1 MVSQPDPTAQYNL
14 QHRHGHGHSSAAS
27 AILPRHSGHT
37 STRSKRYNRS
47 HAGGD
52 SYSPLNEFPVF
63 SQSGDVEVIIRAG
76 PLENRYLLHR
86 EILTR
91 CSGFF
96 EASTSEEWSRARGPD
111 PSTKPKVRQLAAGNE
126 VACVN
131 PNGSILSQADSTT
144 GAGQAA
150 AVSVSGNRRW
160 RYELDPGR
168 GQDDIPMLVQNDP
181 VRDDKIQA
189 AHQSIFATPRPG
201 SSSGPDSGPLSRSRH
216 SNSQSRTAP
225 HSAKGHRSS
234 FSQSLANLS
243 LSSQP
248 RSRSRNNNTVIVAV
262 PEEEDL
268 VRDYDNLFRIFYNY
282 PPLLDGVNV
291 ADAYIQCKRLLGLAD
306 QYDAL
311 AVVGPR
317 VDHHLL
323 QFQARLWKQIAK
335 YPVSYLRL
343 GYLARSKVIFQ
354 EALVHVVGQW
364 PVGERSLRAS
374 MPDSVLDLIEDKVD
388 DLEYTVSRVERRL
401 FRLTLLNSHGERVS
415 PSSNYLDW
423 LVVSYFREWLTDNTS
438 PPPPSKRTADN
449 KKSSS
454 ALANSGAFAPLPALG
469 AIGRAYRTLAGRPN
483 AYLAHSECKE
493 FLKRTPDLYSRDHLR
508 RFEKR
513 LDELKAMARDIVAP
527 LMGSSLELD
536 LAAGGTAGGKPPSDG
551 IRYLTC
557 TSPMA
562 SSNRSLHLSDG
573 FAISCG
579 TVAVDPHASKALL
592 IRSRSTGEVY
602 LPKGRKDV
610 HEALPDAA
618 LRETWEE
625 TGVRAALLPV
635 RIPVLKIIFWFVA
648 MADAGAEMGEGAQ
661 QDGEDFEARWVPW
674 DEVGAT
680 LTFED
685 DRRVAEAG
693 IEAAKAARVR

>member
-1 MVSQPDPTAQYNL
+1 MVSQPDPTAHYSL
-14 QHRHGHGHSSAAS
+14 QHHRGHSNSSAAS
-27 AILPRHSGHT
+27 AILPRHSGHA
-37 STRSKRYNRS
+37 SSRSKRYNRS
-47 HAGGD
+47 HAGGG
-52 SYSPLNEFPVF
+52 SYFPLNEFPVF
-63 SQSGDVEVIIRAG
+63 TQSGDVEIIVRAG

-111 PSTKPKVRQLAAGNE
+111 PSTKPKFRQLAAGNE

-131 PNGSILSQADSTT
+131 PNGSVLSQADSTT
-144 GAGQAA
+144 SVGHAD
-150 AVSVSGNRRW
+150 AVSSAGERRW

-168 GQDDIPMLVQNDP
+168 CDEDTPMLVQKDP
-181 VRDDKIQA
+181 KSDHNTQP

-216 SNSQSRTAP
+216 GNSQPRALP
-225 HSAKGHRSS
+225 HSAKAPRSS

-243 LSSQP
+243 LTSQP
-248 RSRSRNNNTVIVAV
+248 RSRGRSNNTVVVAV

-268 VRDYDNLFRIFYNY
+268 VRDYDNLFRVFYNY

-311 AVVGPR
+311 AVIGPR

-323 QFQARLWKQIAK
+323 QFQARLWKQVAK

-388 DLEYTVSRVERRL
+388 DLEFTVSRVERRL
-401 FRLTLLNSHGERVS
+401 FRLTLLNSHGDRVS

-423 LVVSYFREWLTDNTS
+423 LVVSYFHQWLTDNTS
-438 PPPPSKRTADN
+438 PPPPAKRAADGH
-449 KKSSS
+449 KSSTT
-454 ALANSGAFAPLPALG
+454 LANRSTFAPLPALG
-469 AIGRAYRTLAGRPN
+469 AIGRAYRTLAGRPT
-483 AYLAHSECKE
+483 AYLAHSECKD
-493 FLKRTPDLYSRDHLR
+493 FLKLTPELYSRDNLR

-513 LDELKAMARDIVAP
+513 LDELKAMAREIVAP

-536 LAAGGTAGGKPPSDG
+536 LAAGTVGGKPPSDG

-557 TSPMA
+557 TSV
-562 SSNRSLHLSDG
+562 RERD
-573 FAISCG
+573 
-579 TVAVDPHASKALL
+579 
-592 IRSRSTGEVY
+592 
-602 LPKGRKDV
+602 LPWSPGD
-610 HEALPDAA
+610 
-618 LRETWEE
+618 
-625 TGVRAALLPV
+625 
-635 RIPVLKIIFWFVA
+635 
-648 MADAGAEMGEGAQ
+648 
-661 QDGEDFEARWVPW
+661 
-674 DEVGAT
+674 
-680 LTFED
+680 
-685 DRRVAEAG
+685 
-693 IEAAKAARVR
+693 

>member
-1 MVSQPDPTAQYNL
+1 MSAERDRVSCSLSQGRLHTNLHAAADAALRDASDVASGNLTKKKKHTPVIELAFVSHSHPHSCDLFSAAPSASRPSVLMVSQPDPTAQYSL
-14 QHRHGHGHSSAAS
+14 HHHRRGHSSSSAAS
-27 AILPRHSGHT
+27 AILPRHSAQTT
-37 STRSKRYNRS
+37 SRSKRYNRS

-52 SYSPLNEFPVF
+52 SYIPLNEFPVF
-63 SQSGDVEVIIRAG
+63 TQTGDVEIVVKAG
-76 PLENRYLLHR
+76 PLENRYLLHKH
-86 EILTR
+86 ILVR

-111 PSTKPKVRQLAAGNE
+111 PSTKPKIPQLVAGNE

-131 PNGSILSQADSTT
+131 PDGSVLSQADSST
-144 GAGQAA
+144 GAGQPPVAA
-150 AVSVSGNRRW
+150 SAARRW

-168 GQDDIPMLVQNDP
+168 GGDDVPMLVQKDP
-181 VRDDKIQA
+181 DAENRLQPA
-189 AHQSIFATPRPG
+189 QQSIFATPRPG
-201 SSSGPDSGPLSRSRH
+201 SSSGPESGPLRSSRR
-216 SNSQSRTAP
+216 SNSQSRPPSQSSKT
-225 HSAKGHRSS
+225 HRSS
-234 FSQSLANLS
+234 FAQSLANLS
-243 LSSQP
+243 LPSQGRSTHRSS
-248 RSRSRNNNTVIVAV
+248 NTVTVAV

-268 VRDYDNLFRIFYNY
+268 VRDYDNLLRIFYNY

-343 GYLARSKVIFQ
+343 GYLARSKIIFQ

-423 LVVSYFREWLTDNTS
+423 LAVSYFRQWVTDNTS
-438 PPPPSKRTADN
+438 PPPPSDSTSSSRRTASQDDP
-449 KKSSS
+449 KSTT
-454 ALANSGAFAPLPALG
+454 ALATKTAFAPPPALG
-469 AIGRAYRTLAGRPN
+469 VIGRAYRTLAGRPTM
-483 AYLAHSECKE
+483 YLPHSACKD
-493 FLKRTPDLYSRDHLR
+493 FLKLTPELYSRDNLR

-513 LDELKAMARDIVAP
+513 LDELKAMAREIVAP

-536 LAAGGTAGGKPPSDG
+536 LAAGTAGGKPPSDG

-557 TSPMA
+557 TSV
-562 SSNRSLHLSDG
+562 RERD
-573 FAISCG
+573 
-579 TVAVDPHASKALL
+579 
-592 IRSRSTGEVY
+592 
-602 LPKGRKDV
+602 LPWSPGD
-610 HEALPDAA
+610 
-618 LRETWEE
+618 
-625 TGVRAALLPV
+625 
-635 RIPVLKIIFWFVA
+635 
-648 MADAGAEMGEGAQ
+648 
-661 QDGEDFEARWVPW
+661 
-674 DEVGAT
+674 
-680 LTFED
+680 
-685 DRRVAEAG
+685 
-693 IEAAKAARVR
+693 